1 MKQQKAIFLSACI
14 LALGLFSTVLAG
26 TLGNAVAHV
35 RTRVG
40 PSVAIGVVTAS
51 VNAGSVQFGEFGAV
65 LTFRVDANTRCS
77 FQVKASDLYKGHDP
91 TNAEIAPIK
100 LNQHAGILVQPLH
113 ANPTGGETSVLPII
127 GTEGSIERFPVW
139 KTPCRVYESSQDNRF
154 SMEVDVEVFWLQDDP
169 AKPRGEYGGLVNLLV
184 MATP

>member
-1 MKQQKAIFLSACI
+1 MQQKKAISLSAFT
-14 LALGLFSTVLAG
+14 LTLGLFSSAVAETS
-26 TLGNAVAHV
+26 GNAIAHV
-35 RTRVG
+35 RAGVG

-100 LNQHAGILVQPLH
+100 LNRNAGIIVQPLH
-113 ANPTGGETSVLPII
+113 ANPVGGETRVLPIS
-127 GTEGSIERFPVW
+127 GTDGSIEWFPVW
-139 KTPCRVYESSQDNRF
+139 KTPYRAYESSQNNRF
-154 SMEVDVEVFWLQDDP
+154 SMEVDVEVSWIQDDP

-184 MATP
+184 MASP